1 MQKTKPLGAQLARTF
16 KLALDPITALIHSQS
31 FGGLLLAF
39 AAFAAL
45 LMSNSPLA
53 AHYQDL
59 LHFGIQFR
67 LGDVVDINE
76 SLHFWVNDFGM
87 AIFFFLVGLEI
98 KRELMEGE
106 LSSRAQAMLPAVAA
120 VGGMLVPALI
130 YFALNQ
136 HDPLRVRGWAIPSAT
151 DIAFALGILIVLGKR
166 VPPAL
171 KILLTAIAI
180 IDDLGAILIIAFFYT
195 AKLDVQMLQ
204 YASYCVLLLLGMNR
218 FGVTRVTLY
227 MLVGLFLWFFMLK
240 SGVHA
245 TLAGVIT
252 ALSVPLYSRNAADG
266 YTQADMDQ
274 GDAPRLHSPLK
285 SAELALHHWVA
296 FAILPVFAFLNA
308 GLSLEGLSWDTL
320 MHTIPVGIILGLVV
334 GKSVGIFCF
343 LYGIS
348 KWLKI
353 PPPKGSSWTQVFAL
367 SLVCG
372 VGFTMSLFIGG
383 LAFAGMPEYETEVKV
398 GVLTGSLL
406 AGALGSVVFLL
417 AGRRQSKFTVIK

>member
-1 MQKTKPLGAQLARTF
+1 MQTTKPLGAQLAQTL
-16 KLALDPITALIHSQS
+16 KLALDPIATLIRSQS

-39 AAFAAL
+39 AALAAFL
-45 LMSNSPLA
+45 ISNSPWA
-53 AHYQDL
+53 SYYQAL

-76 SLHFWVNDFGM
+76 PLHFWVNDFGM

-204 YASYCVLLLLGMNR
+204 YALYCAMLLLAMNR
-218 FGVTRVTLY
+218 LGVTRVTAY
-227 MLVGLFLWFFMLK
+227 MVVGLFLWFFMLK

-252 ALSVPLYSRNAADG
+252 ALSVPLYSPEAADG
-266 YTQADMDQ
+266 YTQEDWEQ
-274 GDAPRLHSPLK
+274 GDAVRLRSPLK
-285 SAELALHHWVA
+285 SAEYALHPWVA
-296 FAILPVFAFLNA
+296 FMVLPVFAFLNA
-308 GLSLEGLSWDTL
+308 GLSLQGLSLDSL
-320 MHTIPVGIILGLVV
+320 VHTIPVGIILGLVV

-367 SLVCG
+367 SLICG

-383 LAFAGMPEYETEVKV
+383 LAFADMPQYQTEVKL
-398 GVLTGSLL
+398 GVLCGSLL
-406 AGALGSVVFLL
+406 AGGLGSVVFLL
-417 AGRRQSKFTVIK
+417 AGRRQSTFTVIK